1 MDHRQRRALN
11 GLAGIAAGLGLGA
24 LVFAGAGTR
33 VLGMP
38 AGRRSL
44 WGIRLFGVRELC
56 LAYGLARAARS
67 GDRGQ
72 GRLMADLVTAAQA
85 GDSLLAAAL
94 LARGEL
100 SWRVALVIWSG
111 VPPTLVGTRKARG
124 PDPDRK
130 LRVDSGFHRAR
141 SPLIVRTTFP
151 VFCSV
156 STYRTAS
163 TTSSNG

>member
-1 MDHRQRRALN
+1 MDDAQRQALN
-11 GLAGIAAGLGLGA
+11 RLAQVAAGLGLGS
-24 LVFAGAGTR
+24 LLLAGPGSR

-38 AGRRSL
+38 SGARSV

-72 GRLMADLVTAAQA
+72 GSLMADLVTAAQA

-100 SWRVALVIWSG
+100 SWRVALAVWLG
-111 VPPTLVGTRKARG
+111 VPPTLLGTRLARG
-124 PDPDRK
+124 HRRRRWVQR
-130 LRVDSGFHRAR
+130 LRAYGHGG
-141 SPLIVRTTFP
+141 P
-151 VFCSV
+151 
-156 STYRTAS
+156 
-163 TTSSNG
+163 